1 MKLSSITL
9 RARLCLALLCA
20 APMLS
25 GCVNVR
31 YDDDH
36 ADRGTRMY
44 LVAQRFNQAM
54 RTGGMTGT
62 AVDIESCYQ
71 ASTVPP
77 SQAVRAAFCMSFDY
91 AAYTFD
97 KEMGARMF
105 NGMRLPYFE
114 DSVAAPRWTR
124 YAKLDGFGDPSE
136 ISAFLTVNKKLIFQD
151 LQMIPGSI
159 FSVPST
165 ARARPRLMH
174 GGGSL

>member
-1 MKLSSITL
+1 MKMSSITL

-54 RTGGMTGT
+54 RAGGMTGT
-62 AVDIESCYQ
+62 ALNIESCYQ
-71 ASTVPP
+71 ASTVPLVKRFAL
-77 SQAVRAAFCMSFDY
+77 QDCISFDY

-105 NGMRLPYFE
+105 NGLRLPYFE

-124 YAKLDGFGDPSE
+124 YAKLDGFGDPSYT
-136 ISAFLTVNKKLIFQD
+136 SAFLTVNKNLIFQD
-151 LQMIPGSI
+151 LQMIPEASSPCHLPLAPAPG
-159 FSVPST
+159 
-165 ARARPRLMH
+165 
-174 GGGSL
+174 